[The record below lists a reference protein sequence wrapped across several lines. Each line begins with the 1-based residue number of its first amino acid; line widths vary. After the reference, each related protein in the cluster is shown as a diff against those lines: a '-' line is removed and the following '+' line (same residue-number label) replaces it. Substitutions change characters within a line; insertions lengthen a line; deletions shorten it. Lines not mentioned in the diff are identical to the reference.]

1 MKIPFVAAAALAAHN
16 LKPELG
22 SEMLSKASNA
32 LQKYIDSGSWRE
44 TKLLLRFLGGL
55 QPVFEGDGIFPLL
68 EELFARAVD
77 LQTTS
82 SEDVSHHTLWSPRL
96 RSNAIERSCSDWS
109 SSRSSFSP
117 SPT

>member
-44 TKLLLRFLGGL
+44 AKLLLRFLGGL
-55 QPVFEGDGIFPLL
+55 QSAFEGDGIFPLL

-82 SEDVSHHTLWSPRL
+82 SEDVSDAPFLCPRL
-96 RSNAIERSCSDWS
+96 RSNTTEYSCSDWS
-109 SSRSSFSP
+109 LSRSFCSQ